1 MPRLADMRRAEMPQA
16 TAANHATNRD
26 STTPRDRCDGS
37 GPVGENAPL
46 SPGQG
51 TWIAF
56 LIPLRWRFW
65 SVGADPLR
73 IGPHG
78 GFVDAWRLAAS
89 EAVNVEHRQVVG
101 RRLKE
106 GATVMGLHELFPVGR
121 RAMGGRETGDAAA
134 PCLPALPVTSTVTAR
149 RSLGTGH
156 NRRETRANSRLPANL
171 PTPTAARRSARPP
184 KKKQA
189 GVPILDYELGSLV
202 KICHSQTINSCCRV
216 VTECDNDV
224 SQLQPAA
231 FSLDEPALALST
243 TPSCPRGPSSRQAI
257 TARRGSPRH
266 PSPRAKTRAGDR
278 RRARSTCV
286 RRVGP

>member
-65 SVGADPLR
+65 SVGADSLR
-73 IGPHG
+73 IGPQG
-78 GFVDAWRLAAS
+78 G
-89 EAVNVEHRQVVG
+89 
-101 RRLKE
+101 
-106 GATVMGLHELFPVGR
+106 
-121 RAMGGRETGDAAA
+121 
-134 PCLPALPVTSTVTAR
+134 
-149 RSLGTGH
+149 
-156 NRRETRANSRLPANL
+156 